1 MSSHHRFEPGPVH
14 LLRLETGS
22 DLVDEITRFAVDHHV
37 RAAWLSFLGAVRR
50 ASLRYY
56 DQEAREYRDFTID
69 RHLEVLSGVGNI
81 ALLDDRPF
89 LHAHAAFADDAGAAF
104 GGHLNVG
111 CEVWSIEVRLEELRG
126 EPPVR
131 TFDERTGLNLW

>member
-81 ALLDDRPF
+81 SILDGRPF